1 MKKKCLCIQ
10 DKIDLLTKIKWVI
23 ISVRKRIQKSQ
34 CIETGEYHMNVHLIS
49 LFEIYI
55 ERYNLTR
62 IDRSE
67 H

>member
-1 MKKKCLCIQ
+1 M
-10 DKIDLLTKIKWVI
+10 IKRI
-23 ISVRKRIQKSQ
+23 ILSVRKRIQKCQ

-55 ERYNLTR
+55 EKCNLTR
-62 IDRSE
+62 IARSE